1 MKDNVK
7 FRLSMTLAELRAI
20 QIQVLHEAEDSDI
33 LFNLYEDINALREKY
48 ELELQDFKIQE
59 KNKK

>member
-7 FRLSMTLAELRAI
+7 FRLSITLSELRTI
-20 QIQVLHEAEDSDI
+20 QTQVLHEADESDV

-48 ELELQDFKIQE
+48 ELELQELKLQE
-59 KNKK
+59 KK